1 MVLGEVIYEVG
12 VTWTGQVAIGIQ
24 KKKKRIVVYFRE
36 RSGRIVRDREENE
49 RKRRCM

>member
-12 VTWTGQVAIGIQ
+12 VTWTGQVAMGIQ
-24 KKKKRIVVYFRE
+24 KKKRIVVYFRE